1 MEKTHSISRGVSL
14 LIGAIL
20 LIETLS
26 SLSAQTESDSMPD
39 DRWNVLGEN
48 VDETSVDQLV
58 QIYQLSQL
66 KPYFDDRKSAIKEI
80 TTLEKF
86 ESHRNGIRNR
96 LHRIIGPFPQKTPL
110 NARVTGRIERDG
122 YLIENVIFESRPS
135 HHITA
140 NLYLPSRSSS
150 EPVPGVLIPCGH
162 SANGKA
168 EKAYQ
173 SIGISLAQH
182 GMAALIYDPI
192 GQGERHQVLDENS
205 EPASRGTNEHTLVG
219 VGGLLVGVGT
229 YNYRIWDGIRSLDYL
244 TGRPEVDGSRIG
256 CTGNSGGGTITAYLM
271 AIDERIVAA
280 APSCYLTTFERLF
293 ETIGPQDAEQNFP
306 GQVFYG
312 LDHADFIHLRAPKP
326 TLMCL
331 ATQDFFDNDGA
342 WTTFREAKQ
351 MYSLLG
357 HSERIDIVDYND
369 KHGFSQPRRTAAM
382 RFMRRWLLD
391 EDDNPN
397 EGELILSSDEE
408 LQCTTTGE
416 VLREYSE
423 GISVFTINLRRAEAL
438 SKQREALWSKSK
450 HEALDKV
457 RQLTGFRSSEKIP
470 LVTHKETIQVGA
482 NEYGWK
488 GTIEKLIITRSGEV
502 PIPALLF
509 KPNRLNNRST
519 PAVIYASGDGKAS
532 SASPD
537 GKCSQL
543 AAEGRLV
550 LSVDLRG
557 FGETRDGFQG
567 RKGFFGSDWKT
578 GFLSFHLNRPLL
590 GQRTED
596 LQSCFNYIRSLE
608 NVDQDNIEL
617 IGIGQ
622 CGPIAL
628 HLAALDERIKK
639 VRLVRSI
646 ESWMEVVAEPMSF
659 DQLGN
664 VVPFALE
671 HYDLTNLVQSLTPG
685 NVIIETPVDAT
696 GRQKNML

>member
-1 MEKTHSISRGVSL
+1 MEKPRSTFRGVL
-14 LIGAIL
+14 LSIGAL
-20 LIETLS
+20 LLTVSLTF
-26 SLSAQTESDSMPD
+26 LSAQTESDPNPVE
-39 DRWNVLGEN
+39 RWNALGER
-48 VDETSVDQLV
+48 VDGTPVDQLV
-58 QIYQLSQL
+58 QKYQLSQL
-66 KPYFDDRKSAIKEI
+66 RPYFANRISAIEAI
-80 TTLEKF
+80 TTPEQF
-86 ESHRNGIRNR
+86 ESHRELIRDR
-96 LHRIIGPFPQKTPL
+96 LHRILGPFPQKTPL

-122 YLIENVIFESRPS
+122 YIIENVIFESRPS
-135 HHITA
+135 HHVTA
-140 NLYLPSRSSS
+140 NLYLPTRSSQ

-173 SIGISLAQH
+173 SMGISLAQH

-192 GQGERHQVLDENS
+192 GQGERHQVLDEKG

-244 TGRPEVDGSRIG
+244 ISRPEVDRSRIG
-256 CTGNSGGGTITAYLM
+256 CTGNSGGGTMTAYLM

-293 ETIGPQDAEQNFP
+293 DTIGPQDAEQNFP
-306 GQVFYG
+306 GQVFHG

-357 HSERIDIVDYND
+357 HSERIDVVDYND
-369 KHGFSQPRRTAAM
+369 KHGFSLPRRTAAM

-391 EDDNPN
+391 RDDNPN
-397 EGELILSSDEE
+397 EGNLTLSSDEE
-408 LQCTTTGE
+408 LQCTLTGE
-416 VLREYSE
+416 VLLEYSD
-423 GISVFTINLRRAEAL
+423 GISVFEISRQRSEAL
-438 SKQREALWSKSK
+438 SKQRQALWSHSK
-450 HEALDKV
+450 REALDKV
-457 RQLTGFRSSEKIP
+457 RQLTGFRNSEQVP
-470 LVTHKETIQVGA
+470 LITHKGSMPVEA
-482 NEYGWK
+482 SEYGWE
-488 GTIEKLIITRSGEV
+488 GTIEKLVIARDGEV

-509 KPNRLNNRST
+509 QPNRLSDQT
-519 PAVIYASGDGKAS
+519 VPSVIYASGDGKAS
-532 SASPD
+532 SAAPD
-537 GKCSQL
+537 GECSQL
-543 AAEGRLV
+543 AAEGRIV

-557 FGETRDGFQG
+557 FGETRDAFRG
-567 RKGFFGSDWKT
+567 RKGYFGTDWKT
-578 GFLSFHLNRPLL
+578 AFLSFHLNRPLL
-590 GQRTED
+590 GQRAED
-596 LQSCFNYIRSLE
+596 LQVCFNYIRSLE
-608 NVDQDNIEL
+608 NVDSENIEL
-617 IGIGQ
+617 IGVGQ

-628 HLAALDERIKK
+628 HLTALDERIEK

-646 ESWMEVVAEPMSF
+646 RSWMQVVAEPLSF

-671 HYDLTNLVQSLTPG
+671 HYDLTDLVHSLTPG
-685 NVIIETPVDAT
+685 KVIIEDPVDPLAL
-696 GRQKNML
+696 R